1 MELSMATTSRQRSR
15 DWESCVGQRAREA
28 SWIWVELTA
37 RDEVFKETVA
47 EWLSE
52 RRWNRLKPKH
62 SACLIVGMLLCQD
75 VTVARSE
82 EDARTTEA
90 GGGIP
95 LGTVAQTM
103 AAAHGV
109 GLATQGVEDVSGQ
122 VSCQDANRAYFA
134 ASGQGTKIFALD
146 LRLTTSQ
153 KGNLKLTDRSP
164 RAPSDRRLGPDDDE
178 DEVDPESL
186 SLGELD
192 DADWASIL
200 DDEYLGRFDV
210 G

>member
-122 VSCQDANRAYFA
+122 
-134 ASGQGTKIFALD
+134 
-146 LRLTTSQ
+146 
-153 KGNLKLTDRSP
+153 GNLKLTDRSP

-192 DADWASIL
+192 DADWANIL